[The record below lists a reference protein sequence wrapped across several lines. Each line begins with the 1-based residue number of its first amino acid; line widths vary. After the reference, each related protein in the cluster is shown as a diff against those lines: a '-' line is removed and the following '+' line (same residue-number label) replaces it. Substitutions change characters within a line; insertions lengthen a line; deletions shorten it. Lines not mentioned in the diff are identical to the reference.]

1 MPRKLPPLNALRAFE
16 AAGRHQSFSRAAEEL
31 GVSHSAIS
39 RHVRGLEHRLQAQ
52 LFRDLPRGLELT
64 RDGAVYLAQMT
75 PVFDTIAE
83 ATEALTERPA
93 GMITLNSEPVFAFK
107 WLIHRLGNF
116 QTHHPEVDLR
126 LEASRDLAD
135 VAHYATDMVIR
146 FYKSG
151 TPDLPATLISD
162 AWIYPYASPD
172 LIRKPLAS
180 PAGLLAYPLLR
191 DRGSNTW
198 RRWFALAGGVDPD
211 DVPNPVWRVRALLA
225 LEAAAAGQGVILCSS
240 DVAERDVAA
249 GRLVRVFDIG
259 FQEGG
264 YYLVLAESAARRKAV
279 RAFRDWILAQ
289 SLSLR
294 VGSDL
299 NSQPDG

>member
-16 AAGRHQSFSRAAEEL
+16 AAGRHQSFSRAADEL
-31 GVSHSAIS
+31 GVSHSSIS
-39 RHVRGLEHRLQAQ
+39 RHVRGLEHRLEAQ

-64 RDGAVYLAQMT
+64 RDGAVYLARLT

-83 ATEALTERPA
+83 ATEALAERPA
-93 GMITLNSEPVFAFK
+93 GVVTLNCEPVFAIK
-107 WLIHRLGNF
+107 WLITRLGDF
-116 QTHHPEVDLR
+116 QSRYPEVDLR

-135 VAHYATDMVIR
+135 VAHYATDMAIR

-162 AWIYPYASPD
+162 AWIYPYASSN
-172 LIRKPLAS
+172 LIRKPVTS
-180 PAGLLAYPLLR
+180 PARLLDYPLLKDR
-191 DRGSNTW
+191 DSNTW

-225 LEAAAAGQGVILCSS
+225 FEAAVAGQGVILCSS
-240 DVAERDVAA
+240 EVAQRDVAA
-249 GRLVRVFDIG
+249 GRLVRVSDVG

-264 YYLVLAESAARRKAV
+264 YYLVLAQGTSRRKAV
-279 RAFRDWILAQ
+279 RKFRDWILAQ
-289 SLSLR
+289 SRSLR
-294 VGSDL
+294 VDPGL